1 MRRLIGLMM
10 FLLAFLVA
18 VIVAVVIVS
27 STSKTVV
34 HTRNIATNDVHSAIK
49 DLENLIHQ
57 YTK

>member
-1 MRRLIGLMM
+1 
-10 FLLAFLVA
+10 VA